1 LKTKLPKVAIL
12 LASYNGENWI
22 VDQIKSILNQINV
35 SIDIFVSIDFSTD
48 NTFQLIKDLQ
58 YSNTNINILK
68 YGERFG
74 GAAKNFFRLIKEVD
88 VSKYDFVALS
98 DQDDIWLP
106 DKLYQGVNKLKLMG
120 FDAYSSDV
128 IAFWSDGRKKLIRK
142 SYPQKNYDFMFES
155 AGPGCTYILNTTVIV
170 EFQKFLLDNWLQI
183 NQIDLHD
190 WLIYAFCRS
199 NKYKW
204 FIDSNVGLLYRQHD
218 NNQFGANV
226 SIRSYFTRLSLI
238 KNGWYFGEVFK
249 ISNLLKLTTPDNLF
263 LFSNLMQLRRKKR
276 DSLMLFFFYFFRKI
290 LCAF

>member
-1 LKTKLPKVAIL
+1 MKTNIPKIAIL
-12 LASYNGENWI
+12 LAAYNGENWI
-22 VDQIKSILNQINV
+22 VEQIKSILNQINV
-35 SIDIFVSIDFSTD
+35 SIDILVSIDFSTD
-48 NTFQLIKDLQ
+48 NTFQLIKELQ
-58 YSNTNINILK
+58 YFNTNIKILK
-68 YGERFG
+68 YGESFG
-74 GAAKNFFRLIKEVD
+74 GAAKNFYRLIKEVD

-106 DKLYQGVNKLKLMG
+106 DKLYQGVNKLKLFG

-128 IAFWSDGRKKLIRK
+128 IAFWSDGRTKLIKK
-142 SYPQKNYDFMFES
+142 SYPQKKYDFMFES
-155 AGPGCTYILNTTVIV
+155 AGPGCTYILKTTVIA
-170 EFQKFLLDNWLQI
+170 EFQKFLLDNWLEI

-199 NKYKW
+199 NTYKW
-204 FIDSNVGLLYRQHD
+204 LIDSNVGMLYRQHG

-263 LFSNLMQLRRKKR
+263 IFSNFMQLRRTKR
-276 DSLMLFFFYFFRKI
+276 DSLVLFFFYFLRDK
-290 LCAF
+290 

>member
-1 LKTKLPKVAIL
+1 MKTKLPEVAIL

-35 SIDIFVSIDFSTD
+35 SIDIFVSIDFSID

-68 YGERFG
+68 YGEKFG
-74 GAAKNFFRLIKEVD
+74 GAGRNFYRLIKDVD

-142 SYPQKNYDFMFES
+142 SYPQKNYVTDKEDD
-155 AGPGCTYILNTTVIV
+155 Y
-170 EFQKFLLDNWLQI
+170 
-183 NQIDLHD
+183 
-190 WLIYAFCRS
+190 
-199 NKYKW
+199 
-204 FIDSNVGLLYRQHD
+204 
-218 NNQFGANV
+218 
-226 SIRSYFTRLSLI
+226 
-238 KNGWYFGEVFK
+238 
-249 ISNLLKLTTPDNLF
+249 
-263 LFSNLMQLRRKKR
+263 
-276 DSLMLFFFYFFRKI
+276 
-290 LCAF
+290 

>member
-1 LKTKLPKVAIL
+1 M
-12 LASYNGENWI
+12 LAAYNGENWI
-22 VDQIKSILNQINV
+22 VEQIKSILNQINV
-35 SIDIFVSIDFSTD
+35 SIDILVSIDFSTD
-48 NTFQLIKDLQ
+48 NTFQLIKELQ
-58 YSNTNINILK
+58 YFNTNIKILK
-68 YGERFG
+68 YGESFG
-74 GAAKNFFRLIKEVD
+74 GAAKNFYRLIKEVD

-106 DKLYQGVNKLKLMG
+106 DKLYQGVNKLKLFG

-128 IAFWSDGRKKLIRK
+128 IAFWSDGRTKLIKK
-142 SYPQKNYDFMFES
+142 SYPQKKYDFMFES
-155 AGPGCTYILNTTVIV
+155 AGPGCTYILKTTVIA
-170 EFQKFLLDNWLQI
+170 EFQKFLLDNWLEI

-199 NKYKW
+199 NTYKW
-204 FIDSNVGLLYRQHD
+204 LIDSNVGMLYRQHG

-263 LFSNLMQLRRKKR
+263 IFSNFMQLRRTKR
-276 DSLMLFFFYFFRKI
+276 DSLVLFFFYFLRDK
-290 LCAF
+290 

>member
-1 LKTKLPKVAIL
+1 LKANIPKIAIL
-12 LASYNGENWI
+12 LAAYNGENWI

-58 YSNTNINILK
+58 YSNKNIEILK

-74 GAAKNFFRLIKEVD
+74 GAAKNFYRLIKEVD

-106 DKLYQGVNKLKLMG
+106 DKLYQGINKLKLIG

-128 IAFWSDGRKKLIRK
+128 IAFWSDGRTKLIKK
-142 SYPQKNYDFMFES
+142 SYPQKKYDFMFES
-155 AGPGCTYILNTTVIV
+155 AGPGCTYILKTTVMV

-199 NKYKW
+199 NNFNW
-204 FIDSNVGLLYRQHD
+204 LIDSNVGLLYRQHD

-226 SIRSYFTRLSLI
+226 SIRSYFTRLTLI
-238 KNGWYFGEVFK
+238 KKGWYFGEVSK

-263 LFSNLMQLRRKKR
+263 VFSNFMQLRRTKR
-276 DSLMLFFFYFFRKI
+276 DSLLLFIFYFLRN
-290 LCAF
+290 

>member
-1 LKTKLPKVAIL
+1 LKTNIPKIAIL
-12 LASYNGENWI
+12 LAAYNGENWI
-22 VDQIKSILNQINV
+22 VEQIKSILNQINV
-35 SIDIFVSIDFSTD
+35 SIDILVSIDFSTD
-48 NTFQLIKDLQ
+48 NTFQLIKELQ
-58 YSNTNINILK
+58 YFNTNIKILK
-68 YGERFG
+68 YGESFG
-74 GAAKNFFRLIKEVD
+74 GAAKNFYRLIKEVD

-106 DKLYQGVNKLKLMG
+106 DKLYQGVNKLKLFG

-128 IAFWSDGRKKLIRK
+128 IAFWSDGRTKLIKK
-142 SYPQKNYDFMFES
+142 SYPQKKYDFMFES
-155 AGPGCTYILNTTVIV
+155 AGPGCTYILKTTVIA
-170 EFQKFLLDNWLQI
+170 EFQKFLLDNWLEI

-199 NKYKW
+199 NTYKW
-204 FIDSNVGLLYRQHD
+204 LIDSNVGMLYRQHG

-263 LFSNLMQLRRKKR
+263 IFSNFMQLRRTKR
-276 DSLMLFFFYFFRKI
+276 DSLVLFFFYFLRDK
-290 LCAF
+290 